1 MTTIAISALPVAV
14 SQAGGDVLPIVQA
27 STSTTKQ
34 LSILSL
40 FTNSALVT
48 PTLGTPVSGTLTT
61 CTGLPISTG
70 VSGLGSNV
78 ATFLG
83 TPSSANLRAA
93 LTDET
98 GTGSAVFATSPTLVT
113 PLLGT
118 VTSGDISACTSTS
131 MVMVTPLLGTP
142 TSGVLTNCTG
152 SPTFTNV
159 KYSGLVATTAAAPT
173 IASATTIAPTAAI
186 TIISGTA
193 AIVTITAPTPISAGG
208 GTITFIPTGAFTTT
222 NAGNIAIASTAVVGR
237 AITFT
242 YDVTTVKWY
251 PSY

>member
-14 SQAGGDVLPIVQA
+14 SQAAGDVLPIVQA

-34 LSILSL
+34 LSITSL

-48 PTLGTPVSGTLTT
+48 PTITSPTMIAPILGTPTSGALTN
-61 CTGLPISTG
+61 CTGLPLTTG
-70 VSGLGSNV
+70 VTGTLPVANGGTGITSFGTGI

-98 GTGSAVFATSPTLVT
+98 GTGAAVFATSPTLVT
-113 PLLGT
+113 P
-118 VTSGDISACTSTS
+118 V
-131 MVMVTPLLGTP
+131 LGTP
-142 TSGVLTNCTG
+142 ASGDLTSCTG

-173 IASATTIAPTAAI
+173 IASATTIAPTASV

-193 AIVTITAPTPISAGG
+193 AIVTITAPAPISAGG